1 MPILTFDEKN
11 FEKEVLEE
19 KEKIVLVDFS
29 AEWCPPCQA
38 MKPILEKI
46 SENFEEIKLGEVDV
60 EKNLKLAQVYQII
73 SIPTLIF
80 FKEGEIIERITG
92 FLSFDDLS
100 QRIKNLLS

>member
-11 FEKEVLEE
+11 FEKEVLKE
-19 KEKIVLVDFS
+19 KEKIVLVDFF

-38 MKPILEKI
+38 MKPILEEI
-46 SENFEEIKLGEVDV
+46 SENFKEIKVGKVDI
-60 EKNLKLAQVYQII
+60 EKSPKLAEDYQII

-80 FKEGEIIERITG
+80 FKDGEIIERITG
-92 FLSFDDLS
+92 FLPFDDLS

>member
-38 MKPILEKI
+38 MKPILEEI
-46 SENFEEIKLGEVDV
+46 SEKYKEIKLGEVDV
-60 EKNLKLAQVYQII
+60 EKNVKLAQNYQII

-80 FKEGEIIERITG
+80 FKEGKIIERITG

-100 QRIKNLLS
+100 QRIKNFLS